1 MSMVKLSKIIT
12 LTLIFFLFACSDGN
26 NATPQP
32 KFQKR
37 MIQDSLMKANQFL
50 LERDSELIQ
59 SYIVRRQWDMKIS
72 PDGLWYNIYQKNK
85 GKQLKN
91 GDIVRYKYTIELLDG
106 TVCYS
111 SDKDGVAQIKI
122 GTSGKE
128 SGLEKGL
135 LMMRTGEKARF
146 ILPPHL
152 AYGLI
157 GDMKK
162 IPARSALV
170 YDIEILEIV
179 DF

>member
-1 MSMVKLSKIIT
+1 MLKLSKIIIT
-12 LTLIFFLFACSDGN
+12 VIIFFLFACSNDDN
-26 NATPQP
+26 VTRQP
-32 KFQKR
+32 KFHKR
-37 MIQDSLMKANQFL
+37 MIEDSLRKANQFL

-59 SYIVRRQWDMKIS
+59 SYVVRHQWDMKVT
-72 PDGLWYNIYQKNK
+72 PDGLWYVVYKNTD
-85 GKQLKN
+85 GKKIKN
-91 GDIVRYKYTIELLDG
+91 GDIVRYNYTIELLDG
-106 TVCYS
+106 TLCYS

-122 GTSGKE
+122 GNSGME
-128 SGLEKGL
+128 TGLGKGF

-146 ILPPHL
+146 ILPPYL

-170 YDIEILEIV
+170 YDIEVIEIV

>member
-1 MSMVKLSKIIT
+1 MKRISV
-12 LTLIFFLFACSDGN
+12 LIFVFSLFIACNSDEGY
-26 NATPQP
+26 TKQP
-32 KFQKR
+32 HKQAR
-37 MIQDSLMKANQFL
+37 MIEDSLMKANQFL

-59 SYIVRRQWDMKIS
+59 SYVNRHQWNMQYTS
-72 PDGLWYNIYQKNK
+72 DGLWYQIYQNSK
-85 GKQLKN
+85 GKTLKN
-91 GDIVRYKYTIELLDG
+91 GDIIRYNYTIELLDG
-106 TVCYS
+106 TLCYS
-111 SDKDGVAQIKI
+111 SDKDGIAQIKI
-122 GTSGKE
+122 GNSGKE

-152 AYGLI
+152 AFGLI

-170 YDIEILEIV
+170 YDIEIIEIV